1 MAEDSAS
8 HSQTPDR
15 AYRVLAR
22 KYRPRTFDDL
32 IGQEAMVRTLS
43 NAFDLGRLPQAWM
56 LTGVRGVGKTTT
68 ARILARAL
76 NYDLPGKVDR
86 PTIHMPQYGTHCE
99 AIIEGRHIDVQEM
112 DAASHTGINDIREII
127 DAVRYTPMSARY
139 KVYIIDEV
147 HMLSTQA
154 FNGLLKTLEE
164 PPEHVKFVFATTEIR
179 KVPVTVLSRCQRF
192 DLRRIDIDVL
202 SAHLQKIAAAES
214 MRLRPDAALLIARA
228 AEGSVRDALSLLDQ
242 ANVSAGEEI
251 TAETIRHMLG
261 LADRLRIFELIDTVM
276 RGDAGQ
282 ALALFA
288 AQYRDGADPATLVGE
303 LAEAIHALTRA
314 KVAGVEAGAEALPE
328 AERQQ
333 IARLSAALS
342 HATLSRA
349 WQMLLKGLEEVSAAP
364 RPASAAEMLLVR
376 LCHVAELPSPEELV
390 RQLRGGGGQAAASRP
405 GTEQNASSGAPRATQ
420 MEERPPAPP
429 VGAPLTPSERSTAMA
444 ARAMPRLVS
453 ETAIQPAPPPAAPAA
468 PAIGAIVPQ
477 VELLRFEDLVAFVQA
492 KRDIRLKLALERAVH
507 LVRFERGRIEMR
519 LADPHASW
527 MVADLQRKLPEWTG
541 ERWMVALSQEEG
553 APTLDEK
560 ARAER
565 QSLEDDIR
573 AHPSVASVLQRFPG
587 AEIVDVRFNRAD
599 QAGND
604 ETNGLAGD
612 EEDE

>member
-192 DLRRIDIDVL
+192 DLRRIDMDVL

-251 TAETIRHMLG
+251 AAETIRHMLG
-261 LADRLRIFELIDTVM
+261 LADRLRIFELIEAIM

-405 GTEQNASSGAPRATQ
+405 GAEQNASSGAPRATQ
-420 MEERPPAPP
+420 MEERPPALP
-429 VGAPLTPSERSTAMA
+429 VGAPLTSSDRSTAMA
-444 ARAMPRLVS
+444 ARAMPRLVG
-453 ETAIQPAPPPAAPAA
+453 ETAIQPAPAPAAPPA
-468 PAIGAIVPQ
+468 PAIGAIAPQ

-507 LVRFERGRIEMR
+507 LVRFERGRIEIR

-527 MVADLQRKLPEWTG
+527 IVADLQRKLPEWTG
-541 ERWMVALSQEEG
+541 ERWLVALSQEEG

-604 ETNGLAGD
+604 ETNELAGD